1 MPQVAP
7 DRLDRFTP
15 RTYLLAAACLAV
27 VVAVLLEAAFLRQ
40 VPLMQMLDDPAS
52 FYEVSPL
59 SGIVSYGGVWLMSSA
74 AAVCAFAAH
83 VGLRHRRLLTGV
95 AAFSLYFA
103 MDDLFMFHEAVWPRV
118 GIPEEIIMLAFAAA
132 LLAILLAAR
141 AQAAPGKAWGLYLA
155 LALMAGSILIDV
167 GLNRDA
173 ASDAATVLEDVLK
186 FLGIG
191 IWALFWTGVA
201 SGAVG
206 RPIPDDARA

>member
-1 MPQVAP
+1 MPQVATN
-7 DRLDRFTP
+7 RLDRFTP
-15 RTYLLAAACLAV
+15 RTYLLAAASLAV
-27 VVAVLLEAAFLRQ
+27 AVALLLQAASLRQ

-52 FYEVSPL
+52 FYDVSPL
-59 SGIVSYGGVWLMSSA
+59 AGIVSYGGVWLMSST

-83 VGLRHRRLLTGV
+83 VGLRHRRLLAGV

-103 MDDLFMFHEAVWPRV
+103 VDDLFMFHEAVWPRV
-118 GIPEEIIMLAFAAA
+118 GIPEEIIMLAFATA

-173 ASDAATVLEDVLK
+173 ANDAATVLEDVLK